1 MIWYRSL
8 RKRLPL
14 SSSMAIS
21 FLACH
26 VGREPILPT
35 DMVQWSIEG
44 KLPYF
49 SAFIEIEKNIGAP
62 SSACPL
68 SSSLMFRP
76 SESVSSQKLESLAAS
91 IAQVIGLELPPVNFY
106 GIASRYLEKLSLPE
120 DKILPQ
126 AQLIQEWSMP
136 PDLWLSLSEKR
147 LPTRV
152 CVMSILIV
160 AIRILYNINGFGV
173 WEKSLSEDECSST
186 SDRNV
191 ENSNEFDTKK
201 LLQKLHARYDEIG
214 HSYGKQ
220 SFQTNL

>member
-1 MIWYRSL
+1 M
-8 RKRLPL
+8 
-14 SSSMAIS
+14 SSSLAIS

-26 VGREPILPT
+26 VAREPILPT

-49 SAFIEIEKNIGAP
+49 SAFMEIEKNIGAP

-91 IAQVIGLELPPVNFY
+91 IAQVIGLELPPINFY
-106 GIASRYLEKLSLPE
+106 RIASRYLEKLSLPE
-120 DKILPQ
+120 DRILPQ
-126 AQLIQEWSMP
+126 ALSIQEWSMP
-136 PDLWLSLSEKR
+136 PDLWLSSSEKR

-152 CVMSILIV
+152 CAMSILIV

-173 WEKSLSEDECSST
+173 WEKSLCKDACSST
-186 SDRNV
+186 SDGNI
-191 ENSNEFDTKK
+191 ENFDEFDAEK
-201 LLQKLHARYDEIG
+201 LLQKLHAAYDEID
-214 HSYGKQ
+214 HSYG
-220 SFQTNL
+220 N